1 MFLGKE
7 MLEWELCHGTIDVY
21 LVSFRRIIVRQLGG
35 RPWVGRLW
43 VGNPGWS
50 CKSPSCEKAVKRSVV
65 RRGGNQKAAI
75 TPGRDE
81 RVIEAGSTREAEGL
95 Y

>member
-7 MLEWELCHGTIDVY
+7 MLEWELFHGEIDVY

-35 RPWVGRLW
+35 RPWEGGLW
-43 VGNPGWS
+43 VGNPCWGG
-50 CKSPSCEKAVKRSVV
+50 KSPVRRQSRGVWM
-65 RRGGNQKAAI
+65 RRGGNQKAVI

-81 RVIEAGSTREAEGL
+81 RVIEAGSTREA
-95 Y
+95 